1 MERSLDQVKGAVKQL
16 LSKLRNGDAA
26 TLVGFN
32 DTLFLATERE
42 KDQKARER
50 AVDLVELLGRNRSL

>member
-1 MERSLDQVKGAVKQL
+1 MERSLDEVKAAVKQL

-42 KDQKARER
+42 KDQKAREAR
-50 AVDLVELLGRNRSL
+50 RRLAELLGRDRSL